1 MKWRRWRLKMI
12 IESPKKQIV
21 KNSWSRYGFSKGF
34 WVLESLMQAWI
45 DYNYEKKQI
54 EQARLT

>member
-1 MKWRRWRLKMI
+1 MI
-12 IESPKKQIV
+12 IESLKKQIV
-21 KNSWSRYGFSKGF
+21 KNSWSRYGFSNGF
-34 WVLESLMQAWI
+34 RVLESLMQAWI